1 MFAGEGAIV
10 CLRARERYHR
20 SFKLNNPM
28 KQQIAFSFLFIF
40 SLFACQEQQGKSDS
54 EAIQTLEIDIQ
65 AEESKKSLSDFAEN
79 KLVILPTSDSL
90 LIGEIYR
97 VCSQGDYIY
106 VSDGANL
113 YKFLLNG
120 NYQGRISRQGQGPEE
135 YINIGDF
142 HIDDQGNAWLSCRNN
157 NSIYQYSWDNEFKQ
171 RIKVDLWM
179 EHIFWH
185 DKGLYIYS
193 GNETGFNNAY
203 QLHYLNLDN
212 KQIEHH
218 FKPID
223 KYMSQY
229 LFVFM
234 TNVFQKAKDNAA
246 YFTQMFN
253 DTIYS
258 LSPDTYKPKYV
269 VNLGNHNI
277 PKSFYEHNYRDIMD
291 FFTRLHDENRLAYGI
306 NAFVETNTN
315 YCIGYIY
322 QEKVH
327 LSILPKDFQKEQAR
341 FNTLYVDKLF
351 NYPIDLSEATLF
363 VGDNGRIIIPLQ
375 PFDIIAYGKEH
386 LSPEQLKELKERIH
400 YIDDQNPILLVVDLL

>member
-1 MFAGEGAIV
+1 
-10 CLRARERYHR
+10 
-20 SFKLNNPM
+20 M
-28 KQQIAFSFLFIF
+28 KRTFLF
-40 SLFACQEQQGKSDS
+40 SLLSLTLLSACQEQQGKSDS
-54 EAIQTLEIDIQ
+54 ETIQTLEIDIQ
-65 AEESKKSLSDFAEN
+65 AEESKRPLSDFAEN
-79 KLVILPTSDSL
+79 TLVVLPTSDSL

-142 HIDDQGNAWLSCRNN
+142 HIDDQGDAWLSCRNN

-234 TNVFQKAKDNAA
+234 TNIFQKAKDNAA

-258 LSPDTYKPKYV
+258 LSPDAYKPKYV

-291 FFTRLHDENRLAYGI
+291 FFTRLHDENRFAYGI

-315 YCIGYIY
+315 YLIGYIY

-341 FNTLYVDKLF
+341 FNTLYIDKLF
-351 NYPIDLSEATLF
+351 NYPINLSEATLF

-375 PFDIIAYGKEH
+375 PFDIIEYGKGN
-386 LSPEQLKELKERIH
+386 LSSKQLKELKERIH
-400 YIDDQNPILLVVDLL
+400 YIDDQNPILLVVDLF

>member
-1 MFAGEGAIV
+1 
-10 CLRARERYHR
+10 
-20 SFKLNNPM
+20 M
-28 KQQIAFSFLFIF
+28 KRTFLF
-40 SLFACQEQQGKSDS
+40 SLLSLTLLSACQEQQGKSDS
-54 EAIQTLEIDIQ
+54 EPIQTLEIDIQ
-65 AEESKKSLSDFAEN
+65 AEESKRPLSDFAEN

-106 VSDGANL
+106 VSDGTSL

-142 HIDDQGNAWLSCRNN
+142 HIDDQGDAWLSCRNN
-157 NSIYQYSWDNEFKQ
+157 NSIYQYSWNNEFKQ

-193 GNETGFNNAY
+193 GNETGFDNAY

-246 YFTQMFN
+246 YFT
-253 DTIYS
+253 
-258 LSPDTYKPKYV
+258 
-269 VNLGNHNI
+269 
-277 PKSFYEHNYRDIMD
+277 
-291 FFTRLHDENRLAYGI
+291 
-306 NAFVETNTN
+306 
-315 YCIGYIY
+315 
-322 QEKVH
+322 
-327 LSILPKDFQKEQAR
+327 
-341 FNTLYVDKLF
+341 
-351 NYPIDLSEATLF
+351 
-363 VGDNGRIIIPLQ
+363 
-375 PFDIIAYGKEH
+375 
-386 LSPEQLKELKERIH
+386 
-400 YIDDQNPILLVVDLL
+400 

>member
-1 MFAGEGAIV
+1 
-10 CLRARERYHR
+10 
-20 SFKLNNPM
+20 M
-28 KQQIAFSFLFIF
+28 KRTFLF
-40 SLFACQEQQGKSDS
+40 SLLSLTLLSACQEQQGKSDS
-54 EAIQTLEIDIQ
+54 ETIQTLEVDIQ
-65 AEESKKSLSDFAEN
+65 AEESKKPLSDFAEN
-79 KLVILPTSDSL
+79 TLVVLPTSDSL

-97 VCSQGDYIY
+97 IRSQGDYVY
-106 VSDGANL
+106 LSDGANL
-113 YKFLLNG
+113 YKFHLNG
-120 NYQGRISRQGQGPEE
+120 SYQGKISRQGQGPEE

-142 HIDDQGNAWLSCRNN
+142 HIDNQGDAWLSCRNN

-185 DKGLYIYS
+185 NKGLYIYS
-193 GNETGFNNAY
+193 GNETGFDNAY

-327 LSILPKDFQKEQAR
+327 LSILPKDSQKEQAR

-386 LSPEQLKELKERIH
+386 LSPEQLKSLKKGFIISMIRIR
-400 YIDDQNPILLVVDLL
+400 YC

>member
-1 MFAGEGAIV
+1 
-10 CLRARERYHR
+10 
-20 SFKLNNPM
+20 M

-54 EAIQTLEIDIQ
+54 ETIQTLEIDIQ
-65 AEESKKSLSDFAEN
+65 AEESKKPLSDFAEN
-79 KLVILPTSDSL
+79 TLVVLPTSDSL
-90 LIGEIYR
+90 LIGEIHR
-97 VCSQGDYIY
+97 VRSQGDYIY
-106 VSDGANL
+106 VSDGTSL

-142 HIDDQGNAWLSCRNN
+142 HIDDQGDAWLSCRNN
-157 NSIYQYSWDNEFKQ
+157 NSIYQYSWNNEFKQ

-193 GNETGFNNAY
+193 GNETGFDNAY

-258 LSPDTYKPKYV
+258 LSPDAYKPKYV
-269 VNLGNHNI
+269 VNLENHNI

-291 FFTRLHDENRLAYGI
+291 FFTRLHDENRFAYGI

-315 YCIGYIY
+315 YLIGYIY

-327 LSILPKDFQKEQAR
+327 LSILPKDSRKEQAR

-375 PFDIIAYGKEH
+375 PFDIIGAFIARAT
-386 LSPEQLKELKERIH
+386 QRA
-400 YIDDQNPILLVVDLL
+400 

>member
-1 MFAGEGAIV
+1 
-10 CLRARERYHR
+10 
-20 SFKLNNPM
+20 M
-28 KQQIAFSFLFIF
+28 KRTFLF
-40 SLFACQEQQGKSDS
+40 SLLSLTLLSACQEQQGKSDS
-54 EAIQTLEIDIQ
+54 ETIQTLEVDIQ
-65 AEESKKSLSDFAEN
+65 AEESKKPLSDFAEN
-79 KLVILPTSDSL
+79 TLVVLPTSDSL

-97 VCSQGDYIY
+97 IRSQGDYVY
-106 VSDGANL
+106 QSDGANL
-113 YKFLLNG
+113 YKFHLNG
-120 NYQGRISRQGQGPEE
+120 SYQGKISRQGQGPEE

-142 HIDDQGNAWLSCRNN
+142 HIDNQGDAWLSCRNN

-185 DKGLYIYS
+185 NKGLYIYS
-193 GNETGFNNAY
+193 GNETGFDNAY

-327 LSILPKDFQKEQAR
+327 LSILPKDSQKEQAR

-351 NYPIDLSEATLF
+351 NHPIDLSEATLF

-386 LSPEQLKELKERIH
+386 LSPEQLKSLKKGFIISMIRIR
-400 YIDDQNPILLVVDLL
+400 YC

>member
-1 MFAGEGAIV
+1 
-10 CLRARERYHR
+10 
-20 SFKLNNPM
+20 M
-28 KQQIAFSFLFIF
+28 KRSFLF
-40 SLFACQEQQGKSDS
+40 SLLSLTFLSACQEQQGKSDS

-65 AEESKKSLSDFAEN
+65 AEESKKPLSDFAEN
-79 KLVILPTSDSL
+79 TLVVLPTSDSL

-97 VCSQGDYIY
+97 IRSQGDYVY
-106 VSDGANL
+106 LSDGANL
-113 YKFLLNG
+113 YKFHLNG
-120 NYQGRISRQGQGPEE
+120 SYQGKISRQGQGPEE

-142 HIDDQGNAWLSCRNN
+142 HIDNQGDAWLSCRNN

-193 GNETGFNNAY
+193 GNETGFDNAY

-234 TNVFQKAKDNAA
+234 TNVFQKAKDNAV

-258 LSPDTYKPKYV
+258 LSPNTYKPKYV

-327 LSILPKDFQKEQAR
+327 LSILPKDSQKEQAR

-386 LSPEQLKELKERIH
+386 LSPEQLKSLKKGFIISMIRIR
-400 YIDDQNPILLVVDLL
+400 YC

>member
-1 MFAGEGAIV
+1 
-10 CLRARERYHR
+10 
-20 SFKLNNPM
+20 M
-28 KQQIAFSFLFIF
+28 KRTFLF
-40 SLFACQEQQGKSDS
+40 SLLSLTLLSACQEQQGKSDS
-54 EAIQTLEIDIQ
+54 ETIQTLEVDIQ
-65 AEESKKSLSDFAEN
+65 AEESKKPLSDFAEN
-79 KLVILPTSDSL
+79 TLVVLPTSDFL

-97 VCSQGDYIY
+97 IRSQGDYVY
-106 VSDGANL
+106 LSDGANL
-113 YKFLLNG
+113 YKFHLNG
-120 NYQGRISRQGQGPEE
+120 SYQGKISRQGQGPEE

-142 HIDDQGNAWLSCRNN
+142 HIDNQGDAWLSCRNN

-185 DKGLYIYS
+185 NKGLYIYS
-193 GNETGFNNAY
+193 GNETGFDNAY

-234 TNVFQKAKDNAA
+234 TNVFQKAKDNAV

-258 LSPDTYKPKYV
+258 LSPNTYKPKYV

-327 LSILPKDFQKEQAR
+327 LSILPKDSQKEQAR

-386 LSPEQLKELKERIH
+386 LSPEQLKSLKKGFIISMIRIR
-400 YIDDQNPILLVVDLL
+400 YC